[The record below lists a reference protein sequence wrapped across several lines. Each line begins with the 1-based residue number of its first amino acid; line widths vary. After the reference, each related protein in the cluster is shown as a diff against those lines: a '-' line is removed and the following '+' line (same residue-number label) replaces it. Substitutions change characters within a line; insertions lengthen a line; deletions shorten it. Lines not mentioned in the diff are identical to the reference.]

1 MFYGLQH
8 AADMVG
14 VNKSTVLRAI
24 QAGKV
29 PATRNKRDQWLIE
42 PAELRRVYP
51 PAAAGN
57 RNVKRRAITHQSEL
71 AEANRHAALWRELKV
86 GLLRHALALLSHK
99 KYGCTTTML
108 SARGVKIETIHEL
121 IADGFATASTKPVGN
136 GAIEIK
142 RIKITEAGRQ
152 VLLQRVAR

>member
-1 MFYGLQH
+1 MSYNLRQ
-8 AADMVG
+8 AADVVG
-14 VNKSTVLRAI
+14 VAKSTVLRAI
-24 QAGKV
+24 EAGKI
-29 PATRNKRDQWLIE
+29 PATRNNRDQWLIE
-42 PAELRRVYP
+42 SVELRRVYP
-51 PAAAGN
+51 PTAPGN
-57 RNVKRRAITHQSEL
+57 RKLKPNGNQSEL
-71 AEANRHAALWRELKV
+71 AETDQRAALWTELKV

-142 RIKITEAGRQ
+142 RVKITEAGRQ

>member
-1 MFYGLQH
+1 MSYNLRQ
-8 AADMVG
+8 AADVVG
-14 VNKSTVLRAI
+14 VAKSTVLRAI
-24 QAGKV
+24 EAGKI
-29 PATRNKRDQWLIE
+29 PATRNNRDQWLIE
-42 PAELRRVYP
+42 SVELRRVYP
-51 PAAAGN
+51 RTAPGN
-57 RNVKRRAITHQSEL
+57 RKLKPNGNQSEFDQ
-71 AEANRHAALWRELKV
+71 RAALWTELKV
-86 GLLRHALALLSHK
+86 SLLRQALALLSHK

-142 RIKITEAGRQ
+142 RVKITEAGRQ